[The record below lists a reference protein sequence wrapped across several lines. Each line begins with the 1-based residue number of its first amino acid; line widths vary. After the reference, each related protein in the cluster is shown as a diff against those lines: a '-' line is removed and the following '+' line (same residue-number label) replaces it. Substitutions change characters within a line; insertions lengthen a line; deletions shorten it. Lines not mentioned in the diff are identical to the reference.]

1 MNKFFAVLIAWI
13 AGVTLSACGSGDGV
27 PPITKA
33 TLPIVT
39 GWFNGQ
45 PVQYIQTEASD
56 AGVATGQKVN
66 YVPGLA
72 NVVTATSGVFA
83 AGQAVDDIYVF
94 TNGVAAGNQA
104 NVIPSVPTPAGAT
117 NTSPA
122 YTPLWRV
129 STVTWLAPTSA
140 TTLTSEAA
148 IFAARTA
155 GTVTITQTGTIVN
168 CSVVSSPAGG
178 TLANVTINPAVGT
191 AVVTAT
197 FPVVTGW
204 FNGRPVRYIQTEA
217 SDAGVAA
224 GQGVNFVPGLANL
237 TTATNT
243 IFTAG
248 KAVDDIYVFTNG
260 VAAGKQANVIP
271 SAPIPAGPG
280 NTSPDYTPIWRVST
294 VTWAVPANATT
305 LTSEAAIFAAQA
317 AGQVNITQTGIIVNC
332 PVIFS
337 PQGGLLP
344 NVTES

>member
-1 MNKFFAVLIAWI
+1 MNKIFTVLIVGI
-13 AGVTLSACGSGDGV
+13 TGILLSACGSGGDGV
-27 PPITKA
+27 ITKD

-72 NVVTATSGVFA
+72 NAVTATSGVFA
-83 AGQAVDDIYVF
+83 TGQAVDDIYVF
-94 TNGVAAGNQA
+94 TNGVSAGPQA
-104 NVIPSVPTPAGAT
+104 NVLPSAPMPAGAT
-117 NTSPA
+117 NTSSA

-129 STVTWLAPTSA
+129 STVTWNVPANA

-155 GTVTITQTGTIVN
+155 GTVTITQTGIIVN
-168 CSVVSSPAGG
+168 CSVVSSPTGG
-178 TLANVTINPAVGT
+178 TLANVTIHSAVGT
-191 AVVTAT
+191 AGATVT
-197 FPVVTGW
+197 FPTVTGW

-237 TTATNT
+237 TTVTNT
-243 IFTAG
+243 VFPAG

-271 SAPIPAGPG
+271 SAPIPAGAS

-294 VTWAVPANATT
+294 VTWTVPANART

-317 AGQVNITQTGIIVNC
+317 AGQVTITQTGIIVNC